1 MSDTSTTK
9 VTPGH
14 AAHLKESSD
23 HEVSLW
29 ELTIE
34 ESSGSIIVKKKISP
48 GDSEIVFRNINFGKK
63 SKRDAYRRINKKLGE
78 G

>member
-9 VTPGH
+9 VTPGY

-23 HEVSLW
+23 HESAIW

-34 ESSGSIIVKKKISP
+34 ESSDSIIVKKKISS
-48 GDSEIVFRNINFGKK
+48 GNSEIIFRNVNFGKK
-63 SKRDAYRRINKKLGE
+63 SKKDAYRRINKKLGE

>member
-1 MSDTSTTK
+1 MSDTSTKK

-14 AAHLKESSD
+14 AACLKESSSQ
-23 HEVSLW
+23 ESALW

-34 ESSGSIIVKKKISP
+34 EPTDSIIVKQKVSLGNP
-48 GDSEIVFRNINFGKK
+48 EIFVTNVSFGKK
-63 SKRDAYRRINKKLGE
+63 RKKDVYKRINKKLGE

>member
-23 HEVSLW
+23 HEVLLW

-48 GDSEIVFRNINFGKK
+48 RDSEIVFRNINFGKK

>member
-9 VTPGH
+9 VTPGYV
-14 AAHLKESSD
+14 AHLKESSD
-23 HEVSLW
+23 NESVLW

-34 ESSGSIIVKKKISP
+34 ESSGNIIVKKKVSS
-48 GDSEIVFRNINFGKK
+48 GNSEIKFGNVSFSEK